1 VINSLKPSFFPQN
14 IVNALLERRNKYNE
28 KNNKFIKLTNE
39 MYTILKNSY
48 AFPSSKYQTVT
59 LLHLDQRGK
68 ALSMLNMNAKPR
80 VKPKRTD
87 QKRTLKLSLGSVP
100 NDEPRKYLKGMNGEM
115 ISPRKVLG

>member
-1 VINSLKPSFFPQN
+1 MLFLQVRYQD
-14 IVNALLERRNKYNE
+14 YN
-28 KNNKFIKLTNE
+28 FV
-39 MYTILKNSY
+39 Y
-48 AFPSSKYQTVT
+48 
-59 LLHLDQRGK
+59 LDQRGK

-115 ISPRKVLG
+115 ISPSKTLGYRKP